1 MSDFYTLQNDKATL
15 HIRLTPSAAK
25 NAIGGLY
32 TDANNQTWLK
42 ASVTTIPEKGK
53 ANKALIDLLS
63 KTTKTRKT
71 AFTITSGE
79 TDRHKTITLDHADEG
94 VINILKALMAQN
106 A

>member
-1 MSDFYTLQNDKATL
+1 MSDFYTLKNDKIII

-25 NAIGGLY
+25 NAIGGLH

-63 KTTKTRKT
+63 KTLKIRKT

-79 TDRHKTITLDHADEG
+79 TDRHKTITLDHMDEG
-94 VINILKALMAQN
+94 VVNLLNALTA
-106 A
+106 